1 MDLAGYSRAM
11 RRLAILFALIA
22 APAVA
27 APPATVAVVFDRT
40 SVRTVLAEGF
50 ADKASARAA
59 TADDPVR
66 IASISKLVTALG
78 VLRMVDAGQLD
89 LDRDVSD
96 YLGWRLRNPH
106 FPDAPITLRL
116 LLSHQASLSDGG
128 ELYIIPLGMTLRE
141 RLADPRMW
149 DAAHPPGSGWFA
161 YANINFP
168 VAASVMERVS
178 GQRFDRLMH
187 RLVLRPLGLDACF
200 NWGDGCSAKAVSRAA
215 VLYRATGEVA
225 RDDLNGQRPACPVVV
240 RDGQPCDLAHY
251 VPGWNGAL
259 FSPQGGLRISMRDL
273 ARIGQMLAREGR
285 GFLSPTS
292 FAALTA
298 PQWSAATGTGGIGEY
313 GESTGFFCGYG
324 LGLHRIG
331 TPRPGC
337 RDDLFG
343 DGTLRIGHA
352 GEAYGLRSGL
362 WVDPATGKGLAFF
375 TTQVP
380 DDEPRGRSAFT
391 RAEEAVVERSR
402 R

>member
-1 MDLAGYSRAM
+1 M
-11 RRLAILFALIA
+11 RRLALLLALIA
-22 APAVA
+22 APVA
-27 APPATVAVVFDRT
+27 AVPPATVAVAFDRST
-40 SVRTVLAEGF
+40 MDTVLAEGF
-50 ADKASARAA
+50 ADKAAARAV

-66 IASISKLVTALG
+66 IASVSKLVTALG

-106 FPDAPITLRL
+106 FPDAPITLRH

-168 VAASVMERVS
+168 VAGSVMERAS

-200 NWGDGCSAKAVSRAA
+200 NWGDGCSAGAVARAT

-225 RDDLNGQRPACPVVV
+225 RDDLKGQRPACPVVV
-240 RDGQPCDLAHY
+240 QDGQPCDLSHY

-259 FSPQGGLRISMRDL
+259 FSPQGGLRISMHDL

-285 GFLSPTS
+285 GFLSPAS

-298 PQWSAATGTGGIGEY
+298 PQWSAATGSGGIGEY

-331 TPRPGC
+331 AGGAAC

-343 DGTLRIGHA
+343 DGRRRIGHA

-362 WVDPATGKGLAFF
+362 WVDPATGNGLAFF

-391 RAEEAVVERSR
+391 LREEAVVERSR

>member
-1 MDLAGYSRAM
+1 M

-22 APAVA
+22 APVA
-27 APPATVAVVFDRT
+27 ATPPATVAVAFDR
-40 SVRTVLAEGF
+40 SSMQTVLAEGF
-50 ADKASARAA
+50 ADNAAARAA

-78 VLRMVDAGQLD
+78 VLRMIDAGQLD

-128 ELYIIPLGMTLRE
+128 ELYIIPLDMTLRE

-149 DAAHPPGSGWFA
+149 DAAHPPGSDWFA

-168 VAASVMERVS
+168 VAASVMERAS
-178 GQRFDRLMH
+178 GERFDRLMH
-187 RLVLRPLGLDACF
+187 RLVLSPLGLDACF
-200 NWGDGCSAKAVSRAA
+200 NWGAGCSANAVKRAT
-215 VLYRATGEVA
+215 VLYRASGEVA
-225 RDDLNGQRPACPVVV
+225 RDDLKGQQPACPVVV
-240 RDGQPCDLAHY
+240 RDGQPCDLARY

-273 ARIGQMLAREGR
+273 ARIGQMLARGGR
-285 GFLSPTS
+285 GFLSPAS

-298 PQWSAATGTGGIGEY
+298 PQWSAATGSGGIGEY

-331 TPRPGC
+331 AGGAAC

-343 DGTLRIGHA
+343 DGRRRIGHA

-362 WVDPATGKGLAFF
+362 WVDPQTGTGLAFF

-391 RAEEAVVERSR
+391 VREETVVERAQR
-402 R
+402 

>member
-1 MDLAGYSRAM
+1 M
-11 RRLAILFALIA
+11 RRLVLLLALIA
-22 APAVA
+22 APLSA
-27 APPATVAVVFDRT
+27 APPATVAVAFDR
-40 SVRTVLAEGF
+40 SSQHIVLAEGL
-50 ADKASARAA
+50 ADKASGRKVS
-59 TADDPVR
+59 ADDPVR
-66 IASISKLVTALG
+66 IASVSKLVTALG

-128 ELYIIPLGMTLRE
+128 ELYIIPLGVTLRE
-141 RLADPRMW
+141 RLAGPRMW
-149 DAAHPPGSGWFA
+149 DAAHPPG
-161 YANINFP
+161 
-168 VAASVMERVS
+168 E
-178 GQRFDRLMH
+178 RFDRLMQ

-200 NWGDGCSAKAVSRAA
+200 NWGDGCSAQAVSRAA

-225 RDDLNGQRPACPVVV
+225 RDDLNGQRPPCPVVV
-240 RDGQPCDLAHY
+240 QDGQPCDLARY

-273 ARIGQMLAREGR
+273 ARIGQMLARGGR
-285 GFLSPTS
+285 GFLSPAS

-298 PQWSAATGTGGIGEY
+298 PQWSAATGRGGIGEY

-331 TPRPGC
+331 GGGSAC
-337 RDDLFG
+337 RDGLFG
-343 DGTLRIGHA
+343 DRTPRIGHA

-362 WVDPATGKGLAFF
+362 WIDPVTGKGLAFF

-391 RAEEAVVERSR
+391 LREEAIVERSR
-402 R
+402 H

>member
-66 IASISKLVTALG
+66 IASVSKLVTALG

-128 ELYIIPLGMTLRE
+128 ELYIIPLDMTLRE

-168 VAASVMERVS
+168 VAASIMERVS

-225 RDDLNGQRPACPVVV
+225 RDDLNGQRPTCPVVV

-259 FSPQGGLRISMRDL
+259 FSLQGGLRISMRDL

-391 RAEEAVVERSR
+391 RAEEAVVERAR

>member
-1 MDLAGYSRAM
+1 M
-11 RRLAILFALIA
+11 RRLAILLALIA
-22 APAVA
+22 APAA
-27 APPATVAVVFDRT
+27 GARPATVAVAFDR
-40 SVRTVLAEGF
+40 SSMHTVLAEGL
-50 ADKASARAA
+50 ADKTAGRAV

-66 IASISKLVTALG
+66 IASVSKLVTALG

-96 YLGWRLRNPH
+96 YLGFRLRNPH
-106 FPDAPITLRL
+106 FPDQPITLRL
-116 LLSHQASLSDGG
+116 LLSHQASLTDGG
-128 ELYIIPLGMTLRE
+128 ELYIIPLDTTLRE

-178 GQRFDRLMH
+178 GERFDRLMQ

-200 NWGDGCSAKAVSRAA
+200 NWGAGCSPKAVARAT
-215 VLYRATGEVA
+215 VLYRANGEVA
-225 RDDLNGQRPACPVVV
+225 RDDLNGKLPACPVVV
-240 RDGQPCDLAHY
+240 REGQPCDLARY

-259 FSPQGGLRISMRDL
+259 FSSQGGLRISMHDL
-273 ARIGQMLAREGR
+273 ARIGQMLARGGR
-285 GFLSPTS
+285 GFLSPAS
-292 FAALTA
+292 FAALTG

-313 GESTGFFCGYG
+313 GESTGFFCRYG
-324 LGLHRIG
+324 LGLQRIG
-331 TPRPGC
+331 TGGAAC

-343 DGTLRIGHA
+343 DGRQRIGHS

-362 WVDPATGKGLAFF
+362 WVDPDTGEGLAFF

-380 DDEPRGRSAFT
+380 DDEPQERSAFT
-391 RAEEAVVERSR
+391 AREEAVVERAR